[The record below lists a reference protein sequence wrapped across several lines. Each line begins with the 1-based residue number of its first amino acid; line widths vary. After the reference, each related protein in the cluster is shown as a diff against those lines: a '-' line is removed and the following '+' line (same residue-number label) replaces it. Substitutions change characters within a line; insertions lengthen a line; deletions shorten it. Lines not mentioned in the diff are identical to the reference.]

1 MFKGLFKRSSGVR
14 EVGVEEARRKLESG
28 QAVVLD
34 VRQPGEWRGGH
45 IVEALHIPLGEL
57 GARVAEIPRDREVL
71 TICRSGNRSK
81 SAAESL
87 GREGFE
93 RVASVAGGM
102 RDWESRGYPVQR

>member
-14 EVGVEEARRKLESG
+14 EVGVDEARRKLETG
-28 QAVVLD
+28 EAVALD
-34 VRQPGEWRGGH
+34 VRQPSEWRGGH
-45 IVEALHIPLGEL
+45 IADALHVPLGDL
-57 GARVAEIPRDREVL
+57 GSRVAEVPRDREVL

-81 SAAESL
+81 TAAESL

-102 RDWESRGYPVQR
+102 TDWESRGYPVER